1 MSLFRCLFGGLAAL
15 GAVLA
20 SAAVVATIVVPGERA
35 YPESLSA
42 SVDGTLYIGR
52 AGDGGVV
59 RRRPGHRPE
68 IWIAPGA
75 FGTRSILGVL
85 VDEPSGTLWVC
96 SDDLTSAGIASPG
109 AGKTGLKGFD
119 LQTGRGKVSAD
130 VPGEDTF
137 CSDVTVASDG
147 TVYISD
153 GSGRILRLNSDARTF
168 AILVTDPRLEDVD
181 GIAFGE
187 DGNLYVNTYGNGELF
202 RVGVKGGD
210 VGKLTKL
217 NTPRPLTH
225 PDGMRTLTG
234 NTFLMVEAVGRLD
247 LIKVRGDTVL
257 ISALKEGLL
266 EPAAMTSVGH
276 TVWVAEAQMSV
287 LFDPKHAHRPLLPFQ
302 IVAVP
307 LDGR

>member
-1 MSLFRCLFGGLAAL
+1 MSLFSCLFGGLAAL
-15 GAVLA
+15 GSVLA
-20 SAAVVATIVVPGERA
+20 SAAVVAPIVVPGESA

-59 RRRPGHRPE
+59 RRQPGHRPE

-119 LQTGRGKVSAD
+119 LRTGRGKVSAD
-130 VPGEDTF
+130 VPGEDTY

-168 AILVTDPRLEDVD
+168 AILVTDPRDCLWR
-181 GIAFGE
+181 GWQS
-187 DGNLYVNTYGNGELF
+187 LRQYVWQW
-202 RVGVKGGD
+202 R
-210 VGKLTKL
+210 
-217 NTPRPLTH
+217 
-225 PDGMRTLTG
+225 
-234 NTFLMVEAVGRLD
+234 
-247 LIKVRGDTVL
+247 
-257 ISALKEGLL
+257 
-266 EPAAMTSVGH
+266 
-276 TVWVAEAQMSV
+276 
-287 LFDPKHAHRPLLPFQ
+287 
-302 IVAVP
+302 AVP
-307 LDGR
+307 GGCQRRRRGQAHQTQHITTSDAS